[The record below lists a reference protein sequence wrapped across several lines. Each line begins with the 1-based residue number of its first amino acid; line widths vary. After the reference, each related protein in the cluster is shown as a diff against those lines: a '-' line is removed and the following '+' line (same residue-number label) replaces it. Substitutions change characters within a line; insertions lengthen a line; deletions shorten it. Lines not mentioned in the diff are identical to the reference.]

1 MDRRRKQKLR
11 GEAIP
16 SDVQKVIVGEE
27 HHQEWSSSLDQED
40 TKPPHINEEQEEL
53 PIRQGEE
60 QLQGPEEAD
69 ITKFYVPMKSEDEEE
84 NSRFSQLHQRQT
96 EEMKTEA
103 DGEDSGGSEP
113 ARNSDPDTHLQPD
126 TDDKTGD
133 SSESKTYDSNCWK
146 ETRES
151 QSGLKSL
158 NNVEVPVSDVRC
170 STECGQRFGTSG
182 HRKRQMRSHTGKKPF
197 SCSVCKKA
205 FTTCL

>member
-151 QSGLKSL
+151 QSDLFVGNSHPTRSPLR
-158 NNVEVPVSDVRC
+158 PRQTDQTADPR
-170 STECGQRFGTSG
+170 Q
-182 HRKRQMRSHTGKKPF
+182 KRQLGVISLPELKNPQK
-197 SCSVCKKA
+197 
-205 FTTCL
+205 CLGTPQSDKM